1 MSCHTE
7 LAELEGT
14 RDAIVVADED
24 AVAEIHAVRAQL
36 ARYTEDVRT
45 VVNHPSY
52 ALPFLQPG
60 RLVRV
65 RAPRCVSL
73 AATQDGHIN
82 RSAGLAHTQIRD
94 GVNDFG
100 WGCVVNFSKKRPSQ
114 KKVRRA
120 RAEHYVGRGIRLRPG
135 QGAGRAGAWLTPRDA
150 LAQHVQRARLEGAPC
165 GIAIQCSDACRSVY
179 EQRDAG

>member
-65 RAPRCVSL
+65 RRRDVFPWRPPRTGIL
-73 AATQDGHIN
+73 TDPGGWRMP
-82 RSAGLAHTQIRD
+82 RSAMASMTLAGAASSTLAKSCPPRRRF
-94 GVNDFG
+94 VA
-100 WGCVVNFSKKRPSQ
+100 
-114 KKVRRA
+114 RA
-120 RAEHYVGRGIRLRPG
+120 RNI
-135 QGAGRAGAWLTPRDA
+135 T
-150 LAQHVQRARLEGAPC
+150 
-165 GIAIQCSDACRSVY
+165 
-179 EQRDAG
+179 